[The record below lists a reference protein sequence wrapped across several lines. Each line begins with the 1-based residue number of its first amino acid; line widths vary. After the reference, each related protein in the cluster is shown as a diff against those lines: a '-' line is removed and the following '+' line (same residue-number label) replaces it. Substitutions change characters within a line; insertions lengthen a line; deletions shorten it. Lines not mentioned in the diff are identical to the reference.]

1 MAFYL
6 LSEIVRANKVDSLSA
21 VSDATPHLLKHLLKN
36 SSYSFTGQRTF
47 LQDLLQS
54 PHLPLLLKIKVVLT
68 PLSCMMIK
76 ILPRRTRTVQ
86 HLPRLKTNF
95 ECSGDSCQ
103 LDWGFNILRFGIFLG
118 DGFCGTLCRISNHNK
133 TKITTTTKKKLHQNP
148 KKIKKKKKE
157 PLWLVI
163 SRYLFPHSSSLFCC
177 SYLLFSVCLTYT
189 I

>member
-36 SSYSFTGQRTF
+36 SFYSFTGQCTF

-76 ILPRRTRTVQ
+76 ILPRRTRTV
-86 HLPRLKTNF
+86 
-95 ECSGDSCQ
+95 
-103 LDWGFNILRFGIFLG
+103 
-118 DGFCGTLCRISNHNK
+118 
-133 TKITTTTKKKLHQNP
+133 
-148 KKIKKKKKE
+148 
-157 PLWLVI
+157 
-163 SRYLFPHSSSLFCC
+163 
-177 SYLLFSVCLTYT
+177 
-189 I
+189 